1 MVGEGD
7 PMGIGPQIME
17 DIVGASERR
26 ASILPIIHLNS
37 LLFAIRTIL

>member
-7 PMGIGPQIME
+7 AMGIGTQIVE
-17 DIVGASERR
+17 DIVRASERR
-26 ASILPIIHLNS
+26 ASILPIIKVNS